1 LLILRKSVIRHTQDA
16 DQTSILDNRKA
27 ADLPLDPDSG
37 SPPWAFLAGWRT
49 CDARDNYRES

>member
-1 LLILRKSVIRHTQDA
+1 MAEPALRQDA